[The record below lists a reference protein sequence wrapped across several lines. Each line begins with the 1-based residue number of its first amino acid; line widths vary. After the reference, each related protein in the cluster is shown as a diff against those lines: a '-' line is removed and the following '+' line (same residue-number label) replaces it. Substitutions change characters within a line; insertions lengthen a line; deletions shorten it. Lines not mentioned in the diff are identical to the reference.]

1 MKNKKPFFTL
11 LKNAH
16 IFAPED
22 KGQQDILI
30 AGEKIAAIGKDLTMP
45 PVYNCPVVDCTGL
58 KAVPGFVDAH
68 VHLIGGGG
76 EGGYH
81 TRTPEI
87 QLSKI
92 TTAGVTTVL
101 GLLGTDGVTRH
112 MESLLA
118 KARGLET
125 EGISAYIYSGAYE
138 MPTPT
143 ITGSVRRD
151 IILIDKVI
159 GTGEIAMS
167 DHRSSQSP
175 VSAYR
180 EITAEARVGGML
192 SGKAGV
198 VNMHVGDGT
207 DDLKYLREITAN
219 GELPRTQVIPTHV
232 NRNRHLFHDAMDW
245 AKNGGLMDLTSSVY
259 PREETDSSIKTSK
272 GIREALDSGVP
283 LRQITVSSDGNGSM
297 PVFDDAGNNIGV
309 GVASEASLLN
319 ELRDM
324 VNDENIPL
332 SDALCVFTSN
342 VAKNTKLFP
351 NKGCIAAESDAD
363 ILLLDDQLSLQAVWA
378 RGQQMVKDGKAVVF
392 GTFEE
397 H

>member
-1 MKNKKPFFTL
+1 MDKKKPFFTL

-16 IFAPED
+16 VFAPD
-22 KGQQDILI
+22 DIGQQDILI
-30 AGEKIAAIGKDLTMP
+30 AGEKIAAIGKDLTLP
-45 PVYNCPVVDCTGL
+45 AVYNCHTVDCTGL
-58 KAVPGFVDAH
+58 KAVPGFVDSH

-76 EGGYH
+76 EGGYN

-112 MESLLA
+112 VESLLA
-118 KARGLET
+118 KARGLEN
-125 EGISAYIYSGAYE
+125 EGISTYIYSGSYE

-232 NRNRHLFHDAMDW
+232 NRNRHLFNDAMDW
-245 AKNGGLMDLTSSVY
+245 AKNGGLMDLTSSIY
-259 PREETDSSIKTSK
+259 PLAETDATIKTSK
-272 GIREALDSGVP
+272 GVKEALNNGVP
-283 LRQITVSSDGNGSM
+283 LSQITVSSDGNGSM
-297 PVFDDAGNNIGV
+297 PIFDDAGNNIGV
-309 GVASEASLLN
+309 GVASEASLMN

-324 VNDENIPL
+324 VNEENIPL
-332 SDALCVFTSN
+332 ADALCVFTSN

-351 NKGCIAAESDAD
+351 KKGAITAESDAD
-363 ILLLDDQLSLQAVWA
+363 ILLLDDALKLQAVWA
-378 RGQQMVKDGKAVVF
+378 RGQQMVKDGKAIVF

>member
-1 MKNKKPFFTL
+1 MAKKKPFFTL

-16 IFAPED
+16 VFAPD
-22 KGQQDILI
+22 DIGQQDILI
-30 AGEKIAAIGKDLTMP
+30 AGEKIAAIGKDLTLP
-45 PVYNCPVVDCTGL
+45 AVYNCHTVDCTGL
-58 KAVPGFVDAH
+58 KAVPGFVDSH

-76 EGGYH
+76 EGGYN

-112 MESLLA
+112 VESLLA
-118 KARGLET
+118 KARGLEN
-125 EGISAYIYSGAYE
+125 EGISTYIYSGSYE

-232 NRNRHLFHDAMDW
+232 NRNRHLFNDAMDW
-245 AKNGGLMDLTSSVY
+245 AKNGGLMDLTSSIY
-259 PREETDSSIKTSK
+259 PLAETDATIKTSK
-272 GIREALDSGVP
+272 GVKEALNNGVP
-283 LRQITVSSDGNGSM
+283 LSQITVSSDGNGSM
-297 PVFDDAGNNIGV
+297 PIFDDAGNNIGV
-309 GVASEASLLN
+309 GVAN

-324 VNDENIPL
+324 VNEENIPL
-332 SDALCVFTSN
+332 ADALCVFTSN

-351 NKGCIAAESDAD
+351 KKGAITAESDAD
-363 ILLLDDQLSLQAVWA
+363 ILLLDDELKLQAVWA
-378 RGQQMVKDGKAVVF
+378 RGQQMVKDGKAIVF